1 MNDLLAQR
9 RKRIISVA
17 RELFETRGIN
27 ATSMSDIAK
36 AAELSRGA
44 LYRCFS
50 DKEILVDAF
59 LDDYV
64 DDFVDCFLFWE
75 DTRDVE
81 DVRQSADGFIKIL
94 RLVLFEKTLLRRRIA
109 SFERTDLYM
118 RLTNKT
124 FDKLSD
130 AFINKTY
137 SGYRARHAVDI
148 DHVRETFYIMTAGM
162 VLYVKAHP
170 DADNEMLIDIMI
182 QTLRLTNETTS

>member
-64 DDFVDCFLFWE
+64 DDFVDCFWLC
-75 DTRDVE
+75 
-81 DVRQSADGFIKIL
+81 
-94 RLVLFEKTLLRRRIA
+94 
-109 SFERTDLYM
+109 
-118 RLTNKT
+118 
-124 FDKLSD
+124 
-130 AFINKTY
+130 
-137 SGYRARHAVDI
+137 
-148 DHVRETFYIMTAGM
+148 
-162 VLYVKAHP
+162 
-170 DADNEMLIDIMI
+170 
-182 QTLRLTNETTS
+182 